1 MPTATHHG
9 FFTPEFLAQLERLT
23 LASRRTFR
31 GLVKGERRSPR
42 KGQSVEFSDYR
53 PYGIGDDLRY
63 VDWNI
68 YGRLDRLHV
77 KLFVD
82 EEDLCVHLLVDASN
96 SMDFGRPTK
105 LRYAARVAAALGF
118 VGLVSLE
125 RVGVGVLREKVS
137 EGWPPTRGRNQFV
150 AMVDFLAGL
159 RAGGATSLN
168 QGLANYAMRAREPG
182 LVVLFSDLMDPAG
195 FETGVRALLE
205 RRFEVHLVHVL
216 APEEVHPTLAGDL
229 RLHDSETGEVREIT
243 ADVDALQGYRQRLG
257 QFLERVEDF
266 CRSAEIG
273 YRRVTTEMPMEE
285 FVLAHLRGLLLQ

>member
-9 FFTPEFLAQLERLT
+9 FFSSEFLAQLERLT

-31 GLVKGERRSPR
+31 GRVKGERRSPH

-82 EEDLCVHLLVDASN
+82 EEDLCVHLLVDASS

-105 LRYAARVAAALGF
+105 LRYASRVAAALGF

-150 AMVDFLAGL
+150 ALVDFLAGL

-182 LVVLFSDLMDPAG
+182 LVVLFSDLLDPIG
-195 FETGVRALLE
+195 FEAGVRALLE
-205 RRFEVHLVHVL
+205 RRFEVHIVHVL
-216 APEEVHPTLAGDL
+216 TPEEVHPTLAGDL
-229 RLHDSETGEVREIT
+229 RLHDCETDELREIT
-243 ADVDALQGYRQRLG
+243 VDGEALRAYRQRLG
-257 QFLERVEDF
+257 QFLERVEGF

-273 YRRVTTEMPMEE
+273 YRRVTTDMPVEE
-285 FVLAHLRGLLLQ
+285 FVLSHLRGLVLQ

>member
-1 MPTATHHG
+1 MATATHHG
-9 FFTPEFLAQLERLT
+9 FFSPEFLAQLERLS
-23 LASRRTFR
+23 LASRRAFR
-31 GLVKGERRSPR
+31 GRVKGERRSPR

-82 EEDLCVHLLVDASN
+82 EEDLCLHLLVDGSK

-105 LRYAARVAAALGF
+105 LRYAARLAAAVGF
-118 VGLVSLE
+118 VGLVNHE

-150 AMVDFLAGL
+150 ALVDFLATL
-159 RAGGATSLN
+159 RAGGSTSLN

-182 LVVLFSDLMDPAG
+182 LALLISDLLDPAG
-195 FETGVRALLE
+195 FESGVRTLLE
-205 RRFEVHLVHVL
+205 RRFEVHIVHVL
-216 APEEVHPTLAGDL
+216 AAEEVHPTLAGDL
-229 RLHDSETGEVREIT
+229 RLQDSETGEIREIT
-243 ADVDALQGYRQRLG
+243 ADGEALKGYRERLG
-257 QFLERVEDF
+257 HFLERVEAF
-266 CRSAEIG
+266 CRAQEIG
-273 YRRVTTEMPMEE
+273 YRRVTSEIPVEE
-285 FVLAHLRGLLLQ
+285 FVLSHLRGLVLQ

>member
-1 MPTATHHG
+1 VPTATHHG

-31 GLVKGERRSPR
+31 GRVKGERRSPR

-150 AMVDFLAGL
+150 ALVDFLAGL

-168 QGLANYAMRAREPG
+168 HGLANYAMRAREPG
-182 LVVLFSDLMDPAG
+182 LVVLFSDLLDPAG
-195 FETGVRALLE
+195 FEPGVRALLE
-205 RRFEVHLVHVL
+205 RRFEVHIVHVL
-216 APEEVHPTLAGDL
+216 TPEELHPTLAGDL
-229 RLHDSETGEVREIT
+229 RLHDSETSEMREIT
-243 ADVDALQGYRQRLG
+243 VDGDALRGYRQRLG
-257 QFLERVEDF
+257 QFLERVEGF

-273 YRRVTTEMPMEE
+273 YRRVTTEMPAEE
-285 FVLAHLRGLLLQ
+285 FVLSHLRGLLLQ

>member
-1 MPTATHHG
+1 MATATHHG
-9 FFTPEFLAQLERLT
+9 FFSPEFLAQLERLS
-23 LASRRTFR
+23 LASRRAFR
-31 GLVKGERRSPR
+31 GRVKGERRSPR

-82 EEDLCVHLLVDASN
+82 EEDLCLHLLVDGSK

-105 LRYAARVAAALGF
+105 LRYAARLAAAVGF
-118 VGLVSLE
+118 VGLVNHE

-150 AMVDFLAGL
+150 ALVDFLATL
-159 RAGGATSLN
+159 RAGGSTSLN

-182 LVVLFSDLMDPAG
+182 LALLISDLLDPAG
-195 FETGVRALLE
+195 FESGVRTLLE
-205 RRFEVHLVHVL
+205 RRFEVHIVHVL
-216 APEEVHPTLAGDL
+216 AAEEVHPTLAGDL
-229 RLHDSETGEVREIT
+229 RLQDSESGEIREIT
-243 ADVDALQGYRQRLG
+243 ADGEALKGYRERLEH
-257 QFLERVEDF
+257 FLERVEAF
-266 CRSAEIG
+266 CRAQEIG
-273 YRRVTTEMPMEE
+273 YRRVTSEIPVEE
-285 FVLAHLRGLLLQ
+285 FVLSHLRGLVLQ

>member
-1 MPTATHHG
+1 MATATHHG
-9 FFTPEFLAQLERLT
+9 FFSPEFLAQLERLS
-23 LASRRTFR
+23 LASRRAFR
-31 GLVKGERRSPR
+31 GRVKGERRSPR

-82 EEDLCVHLLVDASN
+82 EEDLCLHLLVDGSK

-105 LRYAARVAAALGF
+105 LRYAARLAAAVGF
-118 VGLVSLE
+118 VGLVNHE

-150 AMVDFLAGL
+150 ALVDFLATL
-159 RAGGATSLN
+159 RAGGSTSLN

-182 LVVLFSDLMDPAG
+182 LALLISDLLDPAG
-195 FETGVRALLE
+195 FESGVRTLLE
-205 RRFEVHLVHVL
+205 RRFEVHIVHVL
-216 APEEVHPTLAGDL
+216 AAEEVHPTLAGDL
-229 RLHDSETGEVREIT
+229 RLQDSESGEIREIT
-243 ADVDALQGYRQRLG
+243 ADGEALKGYRERLG
-257 QFLERVEDF
+257 HFLERVEAF
-266 CRSAEIG
+266 CRAQEIG
-273 YRRVTTEMPMEE
+273 YRRVTSEIPVEE
-285 FVLAHLRGLLLQ
+285 FVLSHLRGLVLQ